1 MPWVDDPETGT
12 SHYERAK
19 KKKPSVEERKTAEA
33 QESFGDRMARIKREK
48 AQAQE
53 DAAAVVAKIMAGE
66 VDPG

>member
-1 MPWVDDPETGT
+1 
-12 SHYERAK
+12 
-19 KKKPSVEERKTAEA
+19 
-33 QESFGDRMARIKREK
+33 MARIKREK